1 MPDLPTYKRFP
12 GPTGGDTS
20 PRVKVSTPI
29 PRRAEPLAGLK
40 KMDFPKGKGDD
51 ILPNLYQF
59 RGVEAKDGP
68 WWQWKN
74 TKHVL
79 LRSRLVSFGVI
90 IFLTAS
96 AILFSILTAY

>member
-1 MPDLPTYKRFP
+1 
-12 GPTGGDTS
+12 
-20 PRVKVSTPI
+20 
-29 PRRAEPLAGLK
+29 
-40 KMDFPKGKGDD
+40 MDFPKGKGDV
-51 ILPNLYQF
+51 ILSKLRQC
-59 RGVEAKDGP
+59 RSDVLEDCS